1 MLTDKEM
8 LEVAEKF
15 LRRMVKKGI
24 EIMIYEDLI
33 IKKPYGN
40 IYRYNT
46 KEFILTGDF
55 NKSLVGGGPFLVE
68 KKTGRVVSLGTLYSL
83 EERIKAYEDGTMS
96 TALDTYWYPDED
108 RFDYK

>member
-68 KKTGRVVSLGTLYSL
+68 KNRKSG
-83 EERIKAYEDGTMS
+83 
-96 TALDTYWYPDED
+96 
-108 RFDYK
+108 

>member
-8 LEVAEKF
+8 LKVAEKF

-24 EIMIYEDLI
+24 ETIIYTDLI

-46 KEFILTGDF
+46 KEFFLTGDF

-68 KKTGRVVSLGTLYSL
+68 KKQ
-83 EERIKAYEDGTMS
+83 EEWLVWVPY
-96 TALDTYWYPDED
+96 TAW
-108 RFDYK
+108 KNV